1 MSEDQDS
8 KTEDPTDKRLEK
20 AREDGDV
27 PSSQEIKSLISLIAA
42 LVIVGLMAPMMVQ
55 RLGALL
61 GSYLGHLDDIPMD
74 RVGLTESLMELG
86 KEVAWVMV
94 PPVGFVVLVTII
106 GGLAQTGLMF
116 SPKKITPKLN
126 KIGLISGAKRQFS
139 KQKLVEFLKSLLKIV
154 LVGTVVVAVIVPMFA
169 HPDVVISQDFTVT
182 LGELHWMV
190 VVLLFVFVLS
200 FAVLAIADLLW
211 TRWSHRQ
218 KLKMTKQEVKDE
230 HKQSEGDPMVK
241 GRIRAL
247 RMKRVRERMMKSVP
261 QASVVVTNPT
271 HYAVALKYD
280 MDTMAAPKLVAKGVD
295 FLAAR
300 IREMAED
307 NDVPIVENPPL
318 ARALY
323 ASVEIDQDI
332 PPDQYK
338 AVAEVIGFVMRQR
351 QSGGWRPTP
360 KAERE
365 RQSAEQTRQRDD
377 GRMF

>member
-1 MSEDQDS
+1 
-8 KTEDPTDKRLEK
+8 
-20 AREDGDV
+20 
-27 PSSQEIKSLISLIAA
+27 
-42 LVIVGLMAPMMVQ
+42 
-55 RLGALL
+55 
-61 GSYLGHLDDIPMD
+61 
-74 RVGLTESLMELG
+74 
-86 KEVAWVMV
+86 
-94 PPVGFVVLVTII
+94 
-106 GGLAQTGLMF
+106 
-116 SPKKITPKLN
+116 
-126 KIGLISGAKRQFS
+126 
-139 KQKLVEFLKSLLKIV
+139 
-154 LVGTVVVAVIVPMFA
+154 
-169 HPDVVISQDFTVT
+169 
-182 LGELHWMV
+182 
-190 VVLLFVFVLS
+190 
-200 FAVLAIADLLW
+200 
-211 TRWSHRQ
+211 
-218 KLKMTKQEVKDE
+218 MTKQEVKDE

>member
-1 MSEDQDS
+1 
-8 KTEDPTDKRLEK
+8 
-20 AREDGDV
+20 
-27 PSSQEIKSLISLIAA
+27 
-42 LVIVGLMAPMMVQ
+42 
-55 RLGALL
+55 
-61 GSYLGHLDDIPMD
+61 
-74 RVGLTESLMELG
+74 MELG

-106 GGLAQTGLMF
+106 GGLSQTGLMF
-116 SPKKITPKLN
+116 SPKKIAPKLN

-139 KQKLVEFLKSLLKIV
+139 KQKLFDFLKSLLKIL
-154 LVGTVVVAVIVPMFA
+154 LVGAVVVAVIVPMFA
-169 HPDVVISQDFTVT
+169 HPDVVISQDFMVT

-211 TRWSHRQ
+211 TRWTHRQ